1 MKTAVFTL
9 ELTADEDLPEDFI
22 DDVGSYL
29 GEGVEYYFDEFGSP
43 IDVTVQFFLK
53 SEDKPRITH

>member
-1 MKTAVFTL
+1 VKTAVFTL
-9 ELTADEDLPEDFI
+9 ELSSDEDFPEDFI

-29 GEGVEYYFDEFGSP
+29 GEGIEYYFEEFGSP